1 MVWNCEREAPMMLPR
16 WIIGP
21 SGPTG
26 IPAPTARAHEPN
38 LTRKVSMLKN
48 CLIIVPLRKLIS
60 SGVPEPVAHCLM
72 RTTMKTNKKYR
83 NTKIRTCSG
92 GSDKDDKGSTDEDLG
107 EAVC

>member
-1 MVWNCEREAPMMLPR
+1 MRLPR

-72 RTTMKTNKKYR
+72 RTTMKTNKKKYKKSEPAALGLMR
-83 NTKIRTCSG
+83 TTRAVLARTKAR
-92 GSDKDDKGSTDEDLG
+92 LYV
-107 EAVC
+107 EAVNQDRRR